1 MNAPVWIII
10 VLSALTDF
18 LIAGGGT
25 LLGAIVESG
34 TKTMP
39 SGVII
44 LVACLAGLI
53 ASAKEVR
60 SQLHLSPTDAAAMP
74 KA

>member
-1 MNAPVWIII
+1 MTTPVWVIII
-10 VLSALTDF
+10 LSALTDF

-39 SGVII
+39 SAVVI
-44 LVACLAGLI
+44 LVAGLAGLI
-53 ASAKEVR
+53 AAAKEVR
-60 SQLHLSPTDAAAMP
+60 SQLHLSPTDAAALP

>member
-1 MNAPVWIII
+1 MNAPVWVII

-18 LIAGGGT
+18 LITAGGT
-25 LLGAIVESG
+25 LMGAIVESG

-39 SGVII
+39 SPLII
-44 LVACLAGLI
+44 LVAVLAGLV

-60 SQLHLSPTDAAAMP
+60 SQLHLAPAEAAALP